1 MQKGICE
8 DDCREI
14 HEQQVYCQGSSVEM
28 AWDELQ
34 GAVVEVASEV
44 CTYVEQ
50 VGGRQVLKDK
60 MVERGSAESCSCE
73 ENSIQ
78 KDVGSRNG

>member
-1 MQKGICE
+1 M
-8 DDCREI
+8 
-14 HEQQVYCQGSSVEM
+14 
-28 AWDELQ
+28 
-34 GAVVEVASEV
+34 VEVASEV